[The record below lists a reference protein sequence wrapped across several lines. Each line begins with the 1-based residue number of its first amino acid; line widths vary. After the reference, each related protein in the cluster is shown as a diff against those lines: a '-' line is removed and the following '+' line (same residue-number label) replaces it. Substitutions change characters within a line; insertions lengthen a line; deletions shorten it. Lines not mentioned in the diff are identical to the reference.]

1 MIEKTSDEYFKQEIN
16 IKFSVNFSCKNLTN
30 NINSRLNDLVS
41 NLVEVQVNTMRKI
54 KNFEFT
60 DVRVF
65 DLANNHQGNFD
76 HGKMIIESLSSVS
89 KSNKIYSGIK
99 FQFRNLGKFYS

>member
-1 MIEKTSDEYFKQEIN
+1 
-16 IKFSVNFSCKNLTN
+16 
-30 NINSRLNDLVS
+30 
-41 NLVEVQVNTMRKI
+41 MRKI
-54 KNFEFT
+54 KNFEFN
-60 DVRVF
+60 DLFVF

-99 FQFRNLGKFYS
+99 FQFRNLKILFIKILKMIKIINISKGFYQQN